1 MSDEA
6 YTYCDVCG
14 NRAVVMD
21 CGCVSCNVCRLADE
35 VINEGLHGTGQARRD
50 SLGDDY
56 NDVQNEI
63 NRRLGYS
70 KRYWINDSN
79 KSFKL

>member
-1 MSDEA
+1 
-6 YTYCDVCG
+6 
-14 NRAVVMD
+14 MD

-70 KRYWINDSN
+70 KRY
-79 KSFKL
+79 

>member
-1 MSDEA
+1 MSDDEA
-6 YTYCDVCG
+6 CTYCDTCG
-14 NRAVVMD
+14 NKVSVMS
-21 CGCVSCNVCRLADE
+21 CGCTATCNICRLADE
-35 VINEGLHGTGQARRD
+35 VIKEGKHGTGQARKD

-70 KRYWINDSN
+70 KRY
-79 KSFKL
+79 

>member
-1 MSDEA
+1 MSYKGDGLYSFCE
-6 YTYCDVCG
+6 VCG
-14 NRAVVMD
+14 NRVAAME
-21 CGCVSCNVCRLADE
+21 CGCVAECEVCRLADE
-35 VINEGLHGTGQARRD
+35 VIIEGKHGTGQARRD

-70 KRYWINDSN
+70 KRY
-79 KSFKL
+79 